1 MVSADV
7 LVVDFTPDGRFLLIA
22 KEETL
27 LKFLFEASRQPAIL
41 DVLEE
46 AKRASTAEPHAS
58 TTLFFI
64 E

>member
-27 LKFLFEASRQPAIL
+27 LKFLFELLNHPAIL
-41 DVLEE
+41 DVLEK
-46 AKRASTAEPHAS
+46 AKRASTAEPQES

-64 E
+64 

>member
-1 MVSADV
+1 
-7 LVVDFTPDGRFLLIA
+7 VVDLTPDGRFLLIA

-27 LKFLFEASRQPAIL
+27 LKFLFELLNHPARL

-58 TTLFFI
+58 TTLFFM